1 MKIELEV
8 DDITLFAGA
17 LNNAVASYG
26 DILFGIFFF
35 FQIPDKL
42 EKMKE
47 IPFEVL
53 QKRFDCIKDVYEQV
67 LEIEKSFGKGE

>member
-1 MKIELEV
+1 MKIEIEV
-8 DDITLFAGA
+8 DNITLFASA

-26 DILFGIFFF
+26 DILFGIFVACE
-35 FQIPDKL
+35 IPDKIK
-42 EKMKE
+42 KMKE

>member
-1 MKIELEV
+1 MKIEIEV
-8 DDITLFAGA
+8 DNITLFASA

-26 DILFGIFFF
+26 DILFGIYVGCE
-35 FQIPDKL
+35 IPDKL

-53 QKRFDCIKDVYEQV
+53 QKRFDSIKDVYEQV